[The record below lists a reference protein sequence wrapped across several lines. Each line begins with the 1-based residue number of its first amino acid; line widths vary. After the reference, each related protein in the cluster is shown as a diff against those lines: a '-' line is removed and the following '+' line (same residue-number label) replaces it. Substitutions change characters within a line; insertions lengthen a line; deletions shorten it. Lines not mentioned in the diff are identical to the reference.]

1 MQARAQT
8 HSRLRRS
15 HRIRVGAKS
24 RRRRHRAAPPALS
37 PAHTLSRICTFL
49 LQLRCSSVIGRHSS
63 ESRASPPPPWRPR
76 LPTESMRRRARHASA
91 SSVGHPP
98 SRCAWATPTQ
108 SLAPAPGRLAVSS
121 AFIRVATR
129 VQACCPTHPASSQGS
144 ARCAACEYG
153 ARRARLRSP
162 SACVW
167 AESAACARA
176 DACGPPCCRSSSC
189 WRRAPRRFS
198 SAGSRLC
205 SAGRIGSGPA
215 RSAGRAPRLLD
226 GRPPSG
232 WLDRHLDRRA
242 ARCSVDALS
251 PAMSRPN
258 SDPAGP
264 HGLRHVRRVE
274 ILHGWLFD
282 QTRTFARGEGGGGG
296 HGHATS
302 SL

>member
-1 MQARAQT
+1 
-8 HSRLRRS
+8 
-15 HRIRVGAKS
+15 
-24 RRRRHRAAPPALS
+24 
-37 PAHTLSRICTFL
+37 
-49 LQLRCSSVIGRHSS
+49 
-63 ESRASPPPPWRPR
+63 
-76 LPTESMRRRARHASA
+76 MRRRAVRRSAILRVAARGLLPPNHWRRLLAGSLSRRPSSESPPVSRRAAPRTLPPARAVRGAPHASTERGGLGY
-91 SSVGHPP
+91 VP
-98 SRCAWATPTQ
+98 
-108 SLAPAPGRLAVSS
+108 LAPACGQRAPHARVRTHAGRPAVG
-121 AFIRVATR
+121 AAARRMRVA
-129 VQACCPTHPASSQGS
+129 ALLP
-144 ARCAACEYG
+144 
-153 ARRARLRSP
+153 L
-162 SACVW
+162 
-167 AESAACARA
+167 
-176 DACGPPCCRSSSC
+176 C
-189 WRRAPRRFS
+189 WRRAPRLFS

-282 QTRTFARGEGGGGG
+282 QTRTFARGEGGGRGT
-296 HGHATS
+296 ATPRRRCDRRFS
-302 SL
+302 PACRRRLLYQCQHRRATRAACARAGTRSTAANAGDAWPSLARIFFRGFAGMRLLLKS